1 MKSCVFGGG
10 GGADSVAS
18 LDDAV
23 GPIGGG
29 GTGGRCSVVAP
40 PLSFSPAAEHSSHHG
55 GHSSLYHLHQRRHH
69 SREHPASHI
78 PLTEAAK
85 QGGKPSTASTVS
97 PASMSPASR
106 QQHNATKSTGID
118 TLSANSL
125 LPPTNAGGYRHVRR
139 TSRVIN
145 NVSGWPKCNCIE
157 MNAN

>member
-1 MKSCVFGGG
+1 MKTCVFGGG
-10 GGADSVAS
+10 GGADSGAS
-18 LDDAV
+18 LDDTVGV

-40 PLSFSPAAEHSSHHG
+40 PLSFSPATEHSSSHHHG

-106 QQHNATKSTGID
+106 QQHNQTATKSTGID

-125 LPPTNAGGYRHVRR
+125 LPPTNAGYRHVRR

-145 NVSGWPKCNCIE
+145 NVSDEWPEFK
-157 MNAN
+157 